1 MGHKVNPI
9 AFRMGMSQKWRSKW
23 FSDKNYIEYLRQD
36 ILMRGFLKKKL
47 RDASVASI
55 EIKRS
60 SDVIEIVIHSARPG
74 IIIGRGGTGIEDLKK
89 ELIKKFI
96 KKEKSNLRIS
106 IEEVSRPSLSAAI
119 VLQSIIDQTEK
130 RIPFRKVIKRT
141 IEKSMED
148 GCKGIKITM
157 SGRLNGV
164 EIARTETLKEG
175 RLPLHTLRADI
186 DYSRGA
192 AATTYGKVGVKV
204 WIYRGDA
211 SNTENIEAEKDTKE
225 NKRNFG
231 KFNNRRDNSYQKN
244 NKK

>member
-23 FSDKNYIEYLRQD
+23 FSDKNYIEYLKQD

-47 RDASVASI
+47 RDAGVASI

-60 SDVIEIVIHSARPG
+60 ADVIEIVIHSARPG

-89 ELIKKFI
+89 EVIKKFI
-96 KKEKSNLRIS
+96 TNPKANLRIN
-106 IEEVSRPSLSAAI
+106 IEEVSKPSLSAAI

-130 RIPFRKVIKRT
+130 RIPYRKVIKRT
-141 IEKSMED
+141 IERSMED

-164 EIARTETLKEG
+164 EIARTETLKDG

-204 WIYRGDA
+204 WIYRGDTTNA
-211 SNTENIEAEKDTKE
+211 EPIETEKD
-225 NKRNFG
+225 KREPRKNFG
-231 KFNNRRDNSYQKN
+231 KFEKRENNYSKSY
-244 NKK
+244 KK